1 MTNSPLLGTET
12 DPGYVP
18 TSEERT
24 MAILSHVLC
33 VVVWLFPPLIIYLVK
48 KDESAYVAAHA
59 KESLNFQITVAIF
72 CVIGIVLSL
81 ILIGVFLLFVV
92 WIVALIFE
100 IMATVKASEGKLY
113 KYPISI
119 RLIK

>member
-12 DPGYVP
+12 DPGFAP

-33 VVVWLFPPLIIYLVK
+33 VVVWLFPPLIIYLIK
-48 KDESAYVAAHA
+48 KDESAYVTAHA
-59 KESLNFQITVAIF
+59 KESLNFQITVAICYF
-72 CVIGIVLSL
+72 GCIILSL
-81 ILIGVFLLFVV
+81 LLIGFFLFWIV
-92 WIVALIFE
+92 WIVAVIFE
-100 IMATVKASEGKLY
+100 IMATIKASEGKLY
-113 KYPISI
+113 KYPFSI

>member
-1 MTNSPLLGTET
+1 MTNSSLLGTET

-33 VVVWLFPPLIIYLVK
+33 VVVWLFPPLIIYLIK
-48 KDESAYVAAHA
+48 KDESAYVTAHA
-59 KESLNFQITVAIF
+59 KESLNFQITVGIVYF
-72 CVIGIVLSL
+72 ILFVSVIGW
-81 ILIGVFLLFVV
+81 FLLWLP
-92 WIVALIFE
+92 WIVALVFE
-100 IMATVKASEGKLY
+100 IIATIKASESKLY
-113 KYPISI
+113 KYPLSI